1 MPLEAGVR
9 FGTYEIVGLL
19 GAGGMGEVYRARD
32 RRLGRDVAL
41 KVLPEAMRLD
51 AARRARFE
59 HEAQVLA
66 SLNHP
71 NIAAIYGIEE
81 AENIGALVL
90 ELVEGETLA
99 ARIVPGS
106 IPVGD
111 ALVIARQIAFAL
123 EAAHEKGIVHRDL
136 KPANITITPSGLVKV
151 LDFGLAKIAMPSEA
165 ADETR
170 TIGATREGTVVGTA
184 AYMSPEQGRGQ
195 AVDKR
200 TDIWAFGCVLFEMLT
215 GRRLFDGDGAADTLA
230 LLFTHSPDW
239 TALPEHVPHAIR
251 VLLYRCLERDRLKRL
266 GDVAA
271 IRFALEDVADL
282 PSVDRQTA
290 PTTDGSSGRRIAW
303 FGAAAGIGAL
313 IAVGVFRVLVAPAL
327 PLPELRVQV
336 TTPATA
342 TPLQFALSPDGRYLA
357 FVASGDGPPRLWLRA
372 LAETDPRPIAGTEG
386 AKYPFWSADSRS
398 IGFFVP
404 GTLYRVSIAG
414 GAPQKLA
421 VTPNGVG
428 AAWNSDGT
436 IVFAGGSSFP
446 LSRVSASG
454 GTPSPVTRLGE
465 GHAGH
470 RFPQF
475 LPDGQRFLFYASGE
489 PEEAGVYLAS
499 LNHEEFR
506 RLTPAD
512 SAAAF
517 LPPDWLVYVQQ
528 HSLIARRLDM
538 SREELTG
545 DPVTL
550 ADHVDA
556 EITGRG
562 GFSVSSIGQIA
573 FRTGGARRSRLI
585 WRNRAGQALD
595 TPGDPEANDLSF
607 LELSPDG
614 LLVAGQRTLNSNL
627 DVWLLDLVRDGWVRI
642 TQDPA
647 NDQLPV
653 WSPEGTRIVFSSNRA
668 GRNNLYVKMADGSGR
683 EELLVDSPNNKQ
695 PQSWSADGRFL
706 LYYEIDP
713 KTERRDLWSLDVARN
728 ERRIVAHTPA
738 DERAGQFSPDGHWIA
753 YETNESG
760 QFEVV
765 VQSFPEPTSPRRV
778 STRGGMHPRWS
789 SDGRSI
795 YFISPELMLMSA
807 AVGTVRGERNAS
819 LQVAKPVALFPVRLV
834 GGIATEFV
842 KAQYAVSRDG
852 RFLMNEPAEQSAEVP
867 ITLLLNWTPKSEPL
881 SPN

>member
-1 MPLEAGVR
+1 
-9 FGTYEIVGLL
+9 
-19 GAGGMGEVYRARD
+19 
-32 RRLGRDVAL
+32 
-41 KVLPEAMRLD
+41 
-51 AARRARFE
+51 
-59 HEAQVLA
+59 
-66 SLNHP
+66 
-71 NIAAIYGIEE
+71 
-81 AENIGALVL
+81 
-90 ELVEGETLA
+90 
-99 ARIVPGS
+99 
-106 IPVGD
+106 
-111 ALVIARQIAFAL
+111 
-123 EAAHEKGIVHRDL
+123 
-136 KPANITITPSGLVKV
+136 
-151 LDFGLAKIAMPSEA
+151 
-165 ADETR
+165 
-170 TIGATREGTVVGTA
+170 
-184 AYMSPEQGRGQ
+184 
-195 AVDKR
+195 
-200 TDIWAFGCVLFEMLT
+200 
-215 GRRLFDGDGAADTLA
+215 
-230 LLFTHSPDW
+230 
-239 TALPEHVPHAIR
+239 
-251 VLLYRCLERDRLKRL
+251 
-266 GDVAA
+266 
-271 IRFALEDVADL
+271 
-282 PSVDRQTA
+282 
-290 PTTDGSSGRRIAW
+290 
-303 FGAAAGIGAL
+303 
-313 IAVGVFRVLVAPAL
+313 
-327 PLPELRVQV
+327 
-336 TTPATA
+336 
-342 TPLQFALSPDGRYLA
+342 
-357 FVASGDGPPRLWLRA
+357 
-372 LAETDPRPIAGTEG
+372 
-386 AKYPFWSADSRS
+386 
-398 IGFFVP
+398 
-404 GTLYRVSIAG
+404 
-414 GAPQKLA
+414 
-421 VTPNGVG
+421 
-428 AAWNSDGT
+428 
-436 IVFAGGSSFP
+436 
-446 LSRVSASG
+446 
-454 GTPSPVTRLGE
+454 
-465 GHAGH
+465 
-470 RFPQF
+470 
-475 LPDGQRFLFYASGE
+475 
-489 PEEAGVYLAS
+489 
-499 LNHEEFR
+499 
-506 RLTPAD
+506 
-512 SAAAF
+512 
-517 LPPDWLVYVQQ
+517 
-528 HSLIARRLDM
+528 M